1 MSQDGKSLNNKQQ
14 LFVNNYVS
22 NGYNAAQAARDAG
35 YAENTALV
43 KAPLMVTKHPLI
55 RERIA
60 RAHETISTEL
70 EIELG
75 VTMADKM
82 RVLSRIIYEIV
93 PVDGEIDKP
102 HLPQALK
109 AMVELSK
116 MQGHYAPDRRLSV
129 TVDATKERMLEA
141 QRVYEEY

>member
-1 MSQDGKSLNNKQQ
+1 MAGDGKTLTDKQQ
-14 LFVNNYVS
+14 KFVSNYVS
-22 NGYNAAQAARDAG
+22 NGFNASQAARDAG
-35 YAENTALV
+35 YSD
-43 KAPLMVTKHPLI
+43 KAASSKTTHMVTKHPMI
-55 RERIA
+55 RDRIA
-60 RAHETISTEL
+60 RAYETISTEL

-93 PVDGEIDKP
+93 PIDGAIDKP